1 MFKERTRKSL
11 LILWGVVY
19 LWIGGIDAAVG
30 ATSNGVGQGSSSV
43 STAQNHLP
51 RLELGEA
58 VHNFGEASE
67 GDVVSHDF
75 VVRNVGSEELKIYK
89 VRPD

>member
-19 LWIGGIDAAVG
+19 LWVGGIDAAAG
-30 ATSNGVGQGSSSV
+30 ATSNGVGQGSSSI
-43 STAQNHLP
+43 STAQNLP